1 MLKLTGFVLPDVGI
15 LTLTALAGKNDPAQ
29 VTHSDLD
36 HIADYLE
43 EFYFHKMGQYVAG
56 SLAFTQNGGF
66 TQPGWKAEK
75 FKDKLPA
82 YTSLVLRGHQQR
94 DLEPILAILDDN
106 GKKADYR
113 NMVLRG
119 NEAAPRCAFTGDP
132 AYLRVSRDMLPMLN
146 GRGIMNFSAM
156 GEAGLPVS
164 DIVLLAIH
172 AMPLGCI
179 ITQGALL
186 AVESDDLDL
195 MFQLVKTNLDTNR
208 RFFNLANQNDYD
220 KYPNLSAY
228 KSRLITAL
236 VEAFNAQQIRW
247 DDEYRMPSLTA
258 YHFSNYGSN
267 ARVSV
272 YPLPSSTVQ
281 FVYDANNGE
290 HQAVWQR
297 IVRSSF
303 TQDKPEDE
311 ELSSKTPKL
320 TQRNFVHED
329 LFDLPGNA
337 REFLRTYFLRR
348 PLQKFGRG
356 DPRNNYNL
364 FTEPDLV
371 SWGLTTLFLRSIMNM
386 DKNRIEQIR
395 LLGDRLAAHIQ
406 KQDDRRLL
414 KSLYFERQ
422 YWRFRAAL
430 LRAMYGYSGDE
441 PLVTFDG
448 YVQIFEPF
456 EETQGVERMDWNL
469 SRDLLL
475 VRIFEMLHQSG
486 YWTAV
491 TETLQTEDPDTVM
504 KPVSD

>member
-1 MLKLTGFVLPDVGI
+1 MLQLTGFVLPDVGI
-15 LTLTALAGKNDPAQ
+15 LTLTALAGKNDPEQ
-29 VTHSDLD
+29 VMPEDLD
-36 HIADYLE
+36 SIADYLE
-43 EFYFHKMGQYVAG
+43 REFYASKVGK
-56 SLAFTQNGGF
+56 SLAAGTLFPNSGF
-66 TQPGWKAEK
+66 VQPEFDKPQFAYKRKAWAN
-75 FKDKLPA
+75 F
-82 YTSLVLRGHQQR
+82 VLRGHQQL
-94 DLEPILAILDDN
+94 DLEPILADLD
-106 GKKADYR
+106 KKEYR
-113 NMVLRG
+113 AMVLRG
-119 NEAAPRCAFTGDP
+119 DKDAPRCAFTGDP
-132 AYLRVSRDMLPMLN
+132 AYLRVSREMLPMLN
-146 GRGIMNFSAM
+146 GRGVMNFSAM

-164 DIVLLAIH
+164 DVILLAIH
-172 AMPLGCI
+172 ALPLGCI

-186 AVESDDLDL
+186 AVESDDTDL
-195 MFQLVKTNLDTNR
+195 MFQLVKANLETNR
-208 RFFNLANQNDYD
+208 RFINLASQNDYD

-236 VEAFNAQQIRW
+236 VDVFSAQQIRW
-247 DDEYRMPSLTA
+247 GDEYRMPSITA

-290 HQAVWQR
+290 HQAVWQH

-303 TQDKPEDE
+303 TQDKPENE
-311 ELSSKTPKL
+311 ELSGKTPKL
-320 TQRNFVHED
+320 TQRNFVYED
-329 LFDLPGNA
+329 LFELPANA
-337 REFLRTYFLRR
+337 REFLRIYFLRR

-356 DPRNNYNL
+356 DPRNDYSP
-364 FTEPDLV
+364 FTGADLV

-395 LLGDRLAAHIQ
+395 LLGDRLATHIQ

-414 KSLYFERQ
+414 KALYFERQ

-430 LRAMYGYSGDE
+430 LRAMYGYTGDE

-475 VRIFEMLHQSG
+475 VRIFEMLHQGG
-486 YWTAV
+486 YWSAV
-491 TETLQTEDPDTVM
+491 TETLQNEDPDIVM